1 MTQEAQKIVEDIRN
15 QFGIDVEDVVKNEI
29 LPTGVAKKWLVK
41 ARYFKEAKSG
51 RTYTDIKLD
60 LSVEYDISV
69 SAIEKLIYRG
79 RPSTSSGHLST
90 SSGRNTSQ

>member
-1 MTQEAQKIVEDIRN
+1 MTQEAQKIVDDIRI

-29 LPTGVAKKWLVK
+29 LPTMVAKKWLVK

-69 SAIEKLIYRG
+69 SAIEKLVYRG
-79 RPSTSSGHLST
+79 RPSTSSG
-90 SSGRNTSQ
+90 RNTSP